1 MRLLL
6 LVALLLPNALR
17 AQPVPDEIDYSVAN
31 LNPLLYLA
39 GGDAVI
45 RINAR
50 SFEVKSASQAVE
62 KVHFAVTV
70 MEESARSAGE
80 MSIGYDGRL
89 RSLGSF
95 RGALYDATGKRIRK
109 MGKDDQ
115 MDMSAFSS
123 VVDFSD
129 NRVRSGF
136 LYHDE
141 YPYTVE
147 YTWEIEH
154 DGLISWPAFYPDD
167 ERASVAYAAYEV
179 SAPDDVSFRY
189 YAFKID
195 LEPDYDRTDRRG
207 RTVRWS
213 VQNRPS
219 LAREDWAPT
228 YTERMPSIQVAPD
241 AFEVERARGDLTSW
255 QTFGQWYHD
264 LQVGRDRLAPETV
277 ARVEEAVESAESTTE
292 KARRLYAMMQ
302 DHTRYISVQLG
313 LGGWQSFP
321 AEYVEERSYGDC
333 KALTNYLISLLRAAD
348 VEAYP
353 VLIRAGAGAASVL
366 ADFPAN
372 QFNHVITAVPL
383 AATDTSPAD
392 TLWLEATSQTTP
404 FGWLGTFT
412 SDRVGLLVK
421 DGASQIVHTPAMQP
435 EQNGQ
440 HRTVDVTLQPNGSA
454 NLTLVDRYSG
464 AQKDRMHGVLHERT
478 STEQIAT
485 VSRTYALPSYEVVSF
500 DPAPLSARD
509 LEAAMPVALRANRY
523 ARSVGS
529 RLFVP
534 LSPASQVDYGL
545 EASDERLLPI
555 HMGYPYLDTD
565 TVRIA
570 LPPGYT
576 IEALPSPIE
585 EQTDFAHY
593 SAQVEQVEGSLIYT
607 RRLELMQSRIPA
619 DQYADVRAFFQT
631 VARADGAQAVLKKE

>member
-1 MRLLL
+1 MRLLFL
-6 LVALLLPNALR
+6 LVLLLPTALR
-17 AQPVPDEIDYSVAN
+17 AQPVPDEIDYSVGA
-31 LNPLLYLA
+31 LNPLLYIG

-45 RINAR
+45 RINAT
-50 SFEVKSASQAVE
+50 SFEVKSASKAVE
-62 KVHFAVTV
+62 KRHFAVTV
-70 MEESARSAGE
+70 LEESARSAGE
-80 MSIGYDGRL
+80 MQIGYDDRL
-89 RSLGSF
+89 RSLKSF

-123 VVDFSD
+123 TVDFSE

-136 LYHDE
+136 LYHDAF
-141 YPYTVE
+141 PYTVE

-179 SAPDDVSFRY
+179 SAPDDVTFRY
-189 YAFKID
+189 HAY
-195 LEPDYDRTDRRG
+195 RTDLAPDFDRAERSR
-207 RTVRWS
+207 RTVRWT
-213 VQNRPS
+213 VRDRPS

-228 YTERMPSIQVAPD
+228 YGERMPSIQVAPD

-264 LQVGRDRLAPETV
+264 LQVGRDRLAPATA
-277 ARVEEAVESAESTTE
+277 ARVQEVVEGAATTTE

-353 VLIRAGAGAASVL
+353 VLIRAGANAASVL

-383 AATDTSPAD
+383 ASTGSAPAD

-412 SDRVGLLVK
+412 SDRAGLLVK
-421 DGASQIVHTPAMQP
+421 DGASQIVRTPPMQA

-440 HRTVDVTLQPNGSA
+440 HRTVNVALAANGGA
-454 NLTLVDRYSG
+454 DLVLVDRYSG
-464 AQKDRMHGVLHERT
+464 AQKDRMHGSLHERT
-478 STEQIAT
+478 STEQMAT
-485 VSRTYALPSYEVVSF
+485 VSRTYALPSYEVVRF
-500 DPAPLSARD
+500 DPSPLSTRH
-509 LEAAMPVALRANRY
+509 LEGAMPVALRANRY

-534 LSPASQVDYGL
+534 LSPASQVDYGFE
-545 EASDERLLPI
+545 EAEDRALPI

-570 LPPGYT
+570 LPAGYT
-576 IEALPSPIE
+576 IEALPSPVD
-585 EQTDFAHY
+585 EQTEFAHY
-593 SAQVEQVEGSLIYT
+593 SAQVESVDGALVYI
-607 RRLELMQSRIPA
+607 RRLQLTQSRIPA
-619 DQYADVRAFFQT
+619 EQYAAVRAFFQT